1 MNHTTSP
8 IGFLSLKLPPPPC
21 AVPLANMTLKVIR
34 FFGQEGLSFSE
45 LGLFKRPSSVWIGF
59 GGCAVCVPEFRR
71 TDSSSFNFQ
80 PRLARWCHRQ
90 TRRDQLS
97 RRELTSLALLQ
108 ALIGHLECSA
118 PANKLP
124 DFGFGRKME
133 KTSLSISC
141 LISLNSP
148 SFSTAVLVT
157 PSVEPVVCSSAQASF
172 TAWPSR
178 LTLRPRSARAHG
190 PGLGSGHGRQRHLV
204 LRNTLKVFP
213 NLGRETDHSKV
224 SHEVISLYQ
233 STFQEMVCKSPCG
246 LQMHGCAIRSLFL
259 GTVPAVT
266 NHSTP
271 SPFWFVLDKLFVT
284 HTLIPSCARL
294 RSLHSAFHRFALGWT
309 STKRQR
315 IEVKVK
321 RS

>member
-1 MNHTTSP
+1 MC
-8 IGFLSLKLPPPPC
+8 I
-21 AVPLANMTLKVIR
+21 
-34 FFGQEGLSFSE
+34 
-45 LGLFKRPSSVWIGF
+45 
-59 GGCAVCVPEFRR
+59 PEFRR
-71 TDSSSFNFQ
+71 IDSSSFNFQ

-97 RRELTSLALLQ
+97 RWELTSLALLQ

-118 PANKLP
+118 PPKKMQTSVLGENIIEHHMSNLFKFSKLQHCRLGHTFSGASRLQLRP
-124 DFGFGRKME
+124 GILH
-133 KTSLSISC
+133 SLTIHTADPSAA
-141 LISLNSP
+141 
-148 SFSTAVLVT
+148 SFSTVDNGLTVPALGVVTEDNGTLFCGTLWRCFQTSAVQKLI
-157 PSVEPVVCSSAQASF
+157 
-172 TAWPSR
+172 
-178 LTLRPRSARAHG
+178 
-190 PGLGSGHGRQRHLV
+190 
-204 LRNTLKVFP
+204 RNW
-213 NLGRETDHSKV
+213 
-224 SHEVISLYQ
+224 SHQGKSWSHP
-233 STFQEMVCKSPCG
+233 STFQEMVRKSPCG

-321 RS
+321 RVKRL